1 MPRTPEQAEQW
12 LRNKKTNVVDECQ
25 LTQREAY
32 GVDSNGD
39 GTAYIDWQKS
49 QHKFGLKETPWKGV
63 EHRWGPHGSNTA
75 GHVAFGVDDKGT
87 ILSTDWPTAGHIGET
102 TVDELSQKWYGG
114 KANYLGF
121 TSDIDGV
128 VVAPKPKPPVPP
140 KPEIVWHTMQFNRL
154 AFRTAKTLHLTW
166 KKFHELNPTIKR
178 LTRLKKGQKVR
189 IK

>member
-12 LRNKKTNVVDECQ
+12 LRNKKTNVVDTCQ
-25 LTQREAY
+25 LTMHEAY
-32 GVDSNGD
+32 GVPSNGD
-39 GTAYIDWQKS
+39 ATAYIDYQKS
-49 QHKFGLKETPWKGV
+49 QHKFGPKVTPWLGV
-63 EHRWGPHGSNTA
+63 LHRWGPTPSNPD
-75 GHVAFGVDDKGT
+75 GHVAFGLGSAGH

-102 TVDELSQKWYGG
+102 TVEKLSDKWDNH
-114 KANYLGF
+114 NYLGF
-121 TSDIDGV
+121 TSDVDGV

-140 KPEIVWHTMQFNRL
+140 KPEKVYHTMQFNRL